1 MDKMKLWLLILLL
14 HRCVL
19 RLVQNLEEEMVERG
33 SRNHQSTAQPA
44 DQMMLILGIP
54 LPFLPQK
61 ESLAQLAQE
70 RWEKEEA

>member
-33 SRNHQSTAQPA
+33 SRNHRSTAQPA
-44 DQMMLILGIP
+44 DQKMLNLGIP

-61 ESLAQLAQE
+61 ESLAPLALE
-70 RWEKEEA
+70 R